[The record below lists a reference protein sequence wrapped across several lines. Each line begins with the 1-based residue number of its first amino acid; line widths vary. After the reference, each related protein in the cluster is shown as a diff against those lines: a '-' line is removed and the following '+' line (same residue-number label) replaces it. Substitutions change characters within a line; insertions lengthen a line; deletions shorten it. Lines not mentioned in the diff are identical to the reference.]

1 MPTQDKAAIIRAI
14 FAAYLSNDRKAVE
27 DAFTDDFRFTS
38 PYDDEIDKATYFV
51 RCWRVADWIER
62 HELEKILVGGNEAF
76 VTYKSSPRTAGVS
89 ETPSSSASLATRSN
103 VSMSISAP
111 PTRTVFSSGRAKAD
125 RSCLMSL
132 TLHFHP
138 LASYCHK
145 VLIALY
151 ENDTPFT
158 PNLVDLSNETARAA
172 LLKLWP
178 IGKFPVLRDDA
189 RNETVPESTVII
201 EYFDRHYPGRT
212 QFIPGDADRAWQT
225 RLRDRFYD
233 LYVHE
238 PMQKIVGDRLRPEGK
253 KDSHGVEEAK
263 ARLRTSYRMIDQ
275 AMAMPRW
282 AMGDAFS
289 LADCAAA
296 PALFYA
302 NEVMPFGE
310 SHKNVAAYLDRLK
323 ARPSYARVL
332 KEAEP
337 YFAMFPR

>member
-1 MPTQDKAAIIRAI
+1 
-14 FAAYLSNDRKAVE
+14 
-27 DAFTDDFRFTS
+27 
-38 PYDDEIDKATYFV
+38 
-51 RCWRVADWIER
+51 
-62 HELEKILVGGNEAF
+62 
-76 VTYKSSPRTAGVS
+76 
-89 ETPSSSASLATRSN
+89 
-103 VSMSISAP
+103 
-111 PTRTVFSSGRAKAD
+111 
-125 RSCLMSL
+125 MSL

-158 PNLVDLSNETARAA
+158 PNKVDLSNERERAA
-172 LLKLWP
+172 LLKMWP

-189 RNETVPESTVII
+189 RDQIVPESTVII
-201 EYFDRHYPGRT
+201 EYLDRYYAGGTRFLPAG
-212 QFIPGDADRAWQT
+212 ADLALQT

-238 PMQKIVGDRLRPEGK
+238 PMQKIVGDRLRPQGK
-253 KDSHGVEEAK
+253 KDLHGVEEAR
-263 ARLRTSYRMIDQ
+263 ARLRTSYGMIDKQ
-275 AMAMPRW
+275 MAARNW
-282 AMGDAFS
+282 AMGEEFS

-296 PALFYA
+296 PSLFFA

-310 SHKNVAAYLDRLK
+310 DHANLAAYFSRLK

-337 YFAMFPR
+337 YFPMFPR

>member
-1 MPTQDKAAIIRAI
+1 
-14 FAAYLSNDRKAVE
+14 
-27 DAFTDDFRFTS
+27 
-38 PYDDEIDKATYFV
+38 
-51 RCWRVADWIER
+51 
-62 HELEKILVGGNEAF
+62 
-76 VTYKSSPRTAGVS
+76 
-89 ETPSSSASLATRSN
+89 
-103 VSMSISAP
+103 
-111 PTRTVFSSGRAKAD
+111 
-125 RSCLMSL
+125 MSL

-151 ENDTPFT
+151 ENDVPFT
-158 PNLVDLSNETARAA
+158 PNMVDLSSESERAA

-189 RNETVPESTVII
+189 RSQTVPESTVII
-201 EYFDRHYPGRT
+201 EYLDRYYPGRT
-212 QFIPGDADRAWQT
+212 RFILGDFDAAWQM

-238 PMQKIVGDRLRPEGK
+238 PMQKIVGDRLRPEGS
-253 KDSHGVEEAK
+253 KDPHGVEEAK
-263 ARLRTSYRMIDQ
+263 ARLRTAYGMIDQ
-275 AMAMPRW
+275 QMAMQTW
-282 AMGDAFS
+282 AMGEAFS

-302 NEVMPFGE
+302 NEVMPFCEGCG
-310 SHKNVAAYLDRLK
+310 NLVAYFGRLK

-332 KEAEP
+332 GEAEP